1 MEDDKKRSIAPA
13 KESAKPARA
22 KSPAG
27 RSTSFVQA
35 AERAALEV
43 RRGGQWMRSPQM
55 RRRFAL
61 LLSRMTSHVA
71 ILFVSLVA
79 VVLAGLQI
87 GSASVSGGGAADLQ
101 QGSVGRSPTVLVGG
115 DGSAGRFGAGFQ
127 QAGATSADGSIIVRD
142 AAVVFDP
149 AAPQAGA
156 ASSGASA
163 SRRSEITFYTVQPGD
178 VIESI
183 ARRFGLQPT
192 TIVWANQAIE
202 DNPDLLKVGQE
213 LAILPVD
220 GVYYTVRRGDTLAAI
235 ARRFKAEENEIIAE
249 PLNGISDSSSLMAG
263 ARIIVP
269 NGVKGAAAASAIA
282 PAPSRRIAAPAAA
295 GVGSGAA
302 TGAFVWPT
310 NGFISQGFW
319 SYHRGIDIA
328 NSIGTQIVASDGGY
342 VQYAGWSNVGY
353 GYMVQVDHGNGFSTL
368 YAHLSY
374 YYVDIGQ
381 YVSKGQ
387 VLGLMGSTGNSTGPH
402 LHFEIRYGGGTQNP
416 FSYLP

>member
-1 MEDDKKRSIAPA
+1 MNDDKKRAIEPVKPSRPGRLARPA
-13 KESAKPARA
+13 V
-22 KSPAG
+22 
-27 RSTSFVQA
+27 SFGA
-35 AERAALEV
+35 AADRVALEI
-43 RRGGQWMRSPQM
+43 RNGGEWMRSPQT
-55 RRRFAL
+55 RRRAAM
-61 LLSRMTSHVA
+61 LLSRMTSHAA

-79 VVLAGLQI
+79 VALAGLRL
-87 GSASVSGGGAADLQ
+87 GSAAVGGGGTAALQ

-115 DGSAGRFGAGFQ
+115 DASAGRFGAGFQ
-127 QAGATSADGSIIVRD
+127 QAGASGVDGSIIVRD
-142 AAVVFDP
+142 ASVFFDP
-149 AAPQAGA
+149 SAAQA
-156 ASSGASA
+156 ASVAGASA
-163 SRRSEITFYTVQPGD
+163 SRRGEITFYTVQPGD

-192 TIVWANQAIE
+192 TIVWANQTIE

-213 LAILPVD
+213 LTILPVD
-220 GVYYTVRRGDTLAAI
+220 GVYYTVKNGDTLAAI
-235 ARRFKAEENEIIAE
+235 AQRFKSETNDIVGE
-249 PLNGISDSSSLMAG
+249 PLNGIADGSNLMAG
-263 ARIIVP
+263 VKIIVP
-269 NGVKGAAAASAIA
+269 NGVKTGASSSSIA
-282 PAPSRRIAAPAAA
+282 PAPSRRIAAPAAL
-295 GVGSGAA
+295 GSGSGSA

-328 NSIGTQIVASDGGY
+328 NSIGTQIAASDGGY